1 MHDSVLQFVA
11 AALVPAD
18 VAGKT
23 VLEVGSAYVNGSVKP
38 QIIAMGPSR
47 YVGVDLAPGPN
58 VDVVCAA
65 ENLPDEAEAD
75 LVVSCEML
83 EHAADWRA
91 AFRRM
96 CALARET
103 LILTCRGPGFPFHN
117 PPDHWRFTPADLET
131 AARRCGMAVVRCGAD
146 PQVSGV
152 FLKAVR
158 PVVAMMTQAEIDFDV
173 ARAPDGKPRQQPKR
187 RNSKP

>member
-1 MHDSVLQFVA
+1 MHDSVLAFCRKVIHPDE
-11 AALVPAD
+11 VT
-18 VAGKT
+18 GKT

-38 QIIAMGPSR
+38 QIVAMGPAR

-58 VDVVCAA
+58 VDVVSAA
-65 ENLPDEAEAD
+65 EHLPDEAQAD

-83 EHAADWRA
+83 EHAEHWKD

-103 LILTCRGPGFPFHN
+103 LVLTCRGPGFPFHN
-117 PPDHWRFTPADLET
+117 PPDHWRFTPPDLAM
-131 AARRCGMAVVRCGAD
+131 AARACGMKVVACEPD
-146 PQVSGV
+146 PQVPGV

-158 PVVAMMTQAEIDFDV
+158 PAGVQATCFEIDWEV
-173 ARAPDGKPRQQPKR
+173 ARAPEPRR
-187 RNSKP
+187 GTGRLR